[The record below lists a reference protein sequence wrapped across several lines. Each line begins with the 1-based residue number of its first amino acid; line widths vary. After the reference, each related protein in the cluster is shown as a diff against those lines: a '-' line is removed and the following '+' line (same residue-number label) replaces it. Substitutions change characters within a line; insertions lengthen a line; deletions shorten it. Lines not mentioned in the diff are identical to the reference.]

1 MEDQLAIVFVKTI
14 KQLLSEFP
22 GIKLNEEKQNICL
35 DNARV
40 LFKLMKPECYNDQPC
55 NEVLT
60 SLIEILSAVCLG
72 GIKLSLALKWLA
84 GALTTDWVRK
94 ELTHLPI
101 VLMKLGVDPDNAN
114 IRRTE
119 LDSPYD
125 FVVRYNNTIYI
136 IEITKQGKTVND
148 IVKKMSDHE
157 LEMYCSEDNV
167 KIVVYTYKDN
177 TLMIEDLKGYCNSIL
192 KLT

>member
-1 MEDQLAIVFVKTI
+1 MEKQLAIVFVKTI
-14 KQLLSEFP
+14 KQLLSEFL

-84 GALTTDWVRK
+84 GALTTDWV
-94 ELTHLPI
+94 
-101 VLMKLGVDPDNAN
+101 
-114 IRRTE
+114 
-119 LDSPYD
+119 
-125 FVVRYNNTIYI
+125 
-136 IEITKQGKTVND
+136 
-148 IVKKMSDHE
+148 KKS
-157 LEMYCSEDNV
+157 
-167 KIVVYTYKDN
+167 
-177 TLMIEDLKGYCNSIL
+177 
-192 KLT
+192 